1 LEIRRRR
8 RSTIKEF
15 SAEELASLN
24 GQNGK
29 PVYIAHGGKVID
41 VTASK
46 LWKGG
51 VHMKRHH
58 AGKDLT
64 TDIQAAPHS
73 LEVLDRYP
81 QVGVLKKEATPERKI
96 PSSLSWLLSR
106 FPMLRRHPHPMVIHF
121 PIVFM
126 IATAG
131 FTVLFLL
138 TDYKGFDT
146 TAFHCLGGGLLFT
159 PVAIITGFYTWWL
172 NYMAKPNRP
181 VNIKKRLSFVLLA
194 VQISA
199 FAWRIIVPDVLTC
212 FGFVTVLY
220 ALLIFSLAGIV
231 TVIGWFGAMLTF
243 PIEKD

>member
-1 LEIRRRR
+1 M
-8 RSTIKEF
+8 
-15 SAEELASLN
+15 
-24 GQNGK
+24 
-29 PVYIAHGGKVID
+29 YIAHGGKVID

-46 LWKGG
+46 LWKSGL
-51 VHMKRHH
+51 HMKRHH

-64 TDIQAAPHS
+64 TDIQAAPHK
-73 LEVLDRYP
+73 LDVLDRYP
-81 QVGVLKKEATPERKI
+81 QVGVLKQDAASERKV
-96 PSSLSWLLSR
+96 PASLSWLLSR

-131 FTVLFLL
+131 FTVLYLL
-138 TDYKGFDT
+138 TGYKGFDT

-159 PVAIITGFYTWWL
+159 PIAILTGFYTWWL

-181 VNIKKRLSFVLLA
+181 VNIKKRLSFAAFCRSDRGLCLANHRSLTFSPALGSSRSIYVLL
-194 VQISA
+194 I
-199 FAWRIIVPDVLTC
+199 L
-212 FGFVTVLY
+212 
-220 ALLIFSLAGIV
+220 SLAGIV

>member
-1 LEIRRRR
+1 M
-8 RSTIKEF
+8 
-15 SAEELASLN
+15 
-24 GQNGK
+24 
-29 PVYIAHGGKVID
+29 YIAHGGKVID

-64 TDIQAAPHS
+64 TDIQAAPHP

-81 QVGVLKKEATPERKI
+81 QVGVLKKEVGSERKL
-96 PSSLSWLLSR
+96 PSSLSWLLSH

-126 IATAG
+126 ISTAG
-131 FTVLFLL
+131 FTILYLL
-138 TDYKGFDT
+138 TGYKGFDT

-159 PVAIITGFYTWWL
+159 PAAILTGFYTWWL
-172 NYMAKPNRP
+172 NYMAKPNRA
-181 VNIKKRLSFVLLA
+181 VNIKRRLSLLLLA
-194 VQISA
+194 VQITA
-199 FAWRIIVPDVLTC
+199 FVWRITVPDILTC
-212 FGFVTVLY
+212 FGFVTVVY
-220 ALLIFSLAGIV
+220 VVLILSLAGIV
-231 TVIGWFGAMLTF
+231 TVLGWFGAMLTF

>member
-1 LEIRRRR
+1 MV
-8 RSTIKEF
+8 IKNF
-15 SAEELASLN
+15 SPEELAQFD

-41 VTASK
+41 VTGSK

-51 VHMKRHH
+51 LHMKRHH
-58 AGKDLT
+58 AGNNLT
-64 TDIQAAPHS
+64 TDIQAAPHG

-81 QVGVLKKEATPERKI
+81 QVGVLKKEAASERRI

-106 FPMLRRHPHPMVIHF
+106 FPILRRHPHPMVIHF

-131 FTVLFLL
+131 FTVLYLL
-138 TDYKGFDT
+138 TGYKGFDT

-181 VNIKKRLSFVLLA
+181 VNIKKRLSFVLFA
-194 VQISA
+194 VQITA
-199 FAWRIIVPDVLTC
+199 FAWRIIVPDILTC
-212 FGFVTVLY
+212 FGYVTVVY
-220 ALLIFSLAGIV
+220 VFLILSLAGIV

-243 PIEKD
+243 PLERD

>member
-1 LEIRRRR
+1 MAV
-8 RSTIKEF
+8 KEF
-15 SAEELASLN
+15 NPEDLAQFS
-24 GQNGK
+24 GQDGK

-46 LWKGG
+46 MWKGG
-51 VHMKRHH
+51 LHMKRHH

-64 TDIQAAPHS
+64 ADIQAAPHS
-73 LEVLDRYP
+73 LEVLGRYP
-81 QVGVLKKEATPERKI
+81 QVGILKTEAVSEREL
-96 PSSLSWLLSR
+96 PDSLSWVLSR

-126 IATAG
+126 IATTG
-131 FTVLFLL
+131 FTVLYLL
-138 TDYKGFDT
+138 TGYKGFDT

-159 PVAIITGFYTWWL
+159 PIAILTGFYTWWL

-181 VNIKKRLSFVLLA
+181 VNIKKRLSFVLFA
-194 VQISA
+194 VQIAA
-199 FAWRIIVPDVLTC
+199 FAWRIAVPDILTC
-212 FGFVTVLY
+212 HGYITIPYVM
-220 ALLIFSLAGIV
+220 LILSLAGIV

>member
-1 LEIRRRR
+1 
-8 RSTIKEF
+8 
-15 SAEELASLN
+15 
-24 GQNGK
+24 
-29 PVYIAHGGKVID
+29 VYIAHADKVID
-41 VTASK
+41 VTGSK

-81 QVGVLKKEATPERKI
+81 QVGVLKNEATPERKI

-126 IATAG
+126 ISTTG
-131 FTVLFLL
+131 FTLLYLL
-138 TDYKGFDT
+138 TGYKGFET
-146 TAFHCLGGGLLFT
+146 TALHCLGAGILFT
-159 PVAIITGFYTWWL
+159 PMAILTGFYTWWL

-181 VNIKKRLSFVLLA
+181 VNIKQRLSIVLFALQIA
-194 VQISA
+194 V
-199 FAWRIIVPDVLTC
+199 FAWRILEPDILSALELASVVYVALILSLSGVVAVL
-212 FGFVTVLY
+212 
-220 ALLIFSLAGIV
+220 
-231 TVIGWFGAMLTF
+231 GWFGAMLTF